1 MNTRIILIDD
11 HDMLLCGMSLL
22 FDTVD
27 GCEVVATTTEG
38 CEVSQLIDAHKPDV
52 VVTDA
57 VMPRS
62 DGLAVVEHCR
72 SKHPEVPVLVL
83 TTFDDS
89 RLVSQLIQAGGSWL
103 YSQRCLG

>member
-11 HDMLLCGMSLL
+11 PDMLLRGMSLI

-57 VMPRS
+57 VMPRF

-83 TTFDDS
+83 TAFDDS
-89 RLVSQLIQAGGSWL
+89 RLVSQLIQAGAAG
-103 YSQRCLG
+103 